1 MTAEQLAAIIAHAD
15 GRHNGTVSPGCP
27 RCAYRD
33 HVWHRVLEGHNIG
46 RV

>member
-15 GRHNGTVSPGCP
+15 GWHNGTVSPGCP
-27 RCAYRD
+27 RCAFRD
-33 HVWHRVLEGHNIG
+33 HVWRRVLEGHNIG

>member
-33 HVWHRVLEGHNIG
+33 HVWGRVLAGHNIG
-46 RV
+46 HV

>member
-1 MTAEQLAAIIAHAD
+1 MTAEQLAAIIDHDD
-15 GRHNGTVSPGCP
+15 GRHNGKVSPGCP

-33 HVWHRVLEGHNIG
+33 DVWRRVLEGHNIG